1 MNENY
6 EHCLFLKF
14 IIEFIYLFKFVCWS
28 QIASHWIKNIAL
40 FCRSEVF
47 NVWSPPKTRNKGIT
61 WEHIEKANSQ
71 ALPHS
76 YPVRNSKSSIHKS
89 MFFNIPSDV
98 SSAHSSLRVT
108 AQRKSSAA
116 DKHLLWKIK
125 FDWSTVTPILSIF
138 SMTAFAPQWQ
148 SWVVATGT

>member
-1 MNENY
+1 M
-6 EHCLFLKF
+6 CG
-14 IIEFIYLFKFVCWS
+14 
-28 QIASHWIKNIAL
+28 
-40 FCRSEVF
+40 
-47 NVWSPPKTRNKGIT
+47 SPPQTRNKGIT

-148 SWVVATGT
+148 S